1 MGNPYDVLKV
11 LLGPP
16 YGPYKGPL
24 WPFIPPEKVAIF
36 LLKKGAFLLKKVARE
51 GEEGATFSGGIGLD
65 VECREILFHLNMA
78 TFSGGIKGHK
88 GLL

>member
-1 MGNPYDVLKV
+1 MSIQNPSTNKLMFLKGRSGRLRPKAHILIDLLGNPYDVLKV

-36 LLKKGAFLLKKVARE
+36 LPKK
-51 GEEGATFSGGIGLD
+51 
-65 VECREILFHLNMA
+65 
-78 TFSGGIKGHK
+78 
-88 GLL
+88 